1 MTRGV
6 IIAGRNAVC
15 VDAVGI
21 AVMDYDPY
29 AERGTFR
36 FIRADN
42 SLRRAEAAGTGTR
55 DLKRIEVVELP
66 IKDAQ
71 INFGPGAVG
80 EKRSEL
86 NS

>member
-1 MTRGV
+1 
-6 IIAGRNAVC
+6 
-15 VDAVGI
+15 
-21 AVMDYDPY
+21 MDYDPY

-55 DLKRIEVVELP
+55 DLKRIELAELST
-66 IKDAQ
+66 KDAQ
-71 INFGPGAVG
+71 INFSPGAVG